1 MCGGL
6 FRMCSSRVRM
16 IVFIGNCVLCC
27 DNYLNT
33 FLLFCL
39 IGAQSIGMLLYVF
52 YVFYVAVHR
61 VSD

>member
-16 IVFIGNCVLCC
+16 IVFIGDCMLCC
-27 DNYLNT
+27 DNYLNK

-39 IGAQSIGMLLYVF
+39 IGTQSVGILLHVSC
-52 YVFYVAVHR
+52 VAVHR